1 MRGAMHWKRL
11 AYAAPLLAGL
21 GFLGVQQ
28 WTGNVH
34 TVIEHRLYRSGTL
47 GPAALES
54 LLERE
59 GIRTVINLRGPHVG
73 TPWYDEERAVAERR
87 GADLVDL
94 SWSAGRELSDDMVA
108 AFYKAVGSAKGP
120 ILIHCM
126 SGSDR
131 TGLAVALYMAKF
143 AGAGEFAAEEQLSIR
158 YGHFAIP
165 FLSRAYA
172 MNETFERLEPSLGF
186 YGS

>member
-1 MRGAMHWKRL
+1 MRWALHLKRL
-11 AYAAPLLAGL
+11 AYAAPLLLGL

-47 GPAALES
+47 GASAFDAL
-54 LLERE
+54 LQKD

-73 TPWYDEERAVAERR
+73 TPWYDDERR
-87 GADLVDL
+87 IAEARGVHLVDL

-108 AFYKAVGSAKGP
+108 AFYDAVGKAEGP

-143 AGAGEFAAEEQLSIR
+143 AHAGEYAAEEQLSVR